1 MDQPFDW
8 WSSKG
13 GPMGLVDAVT
23 PPDPSSHYTTT
34 NGDDKTTIPNTGIIG
49 NTDNRNSVELST
61 GVCDIAVHTRASL
74 CLYGNPSW
82 LPETTYCFSTTATLT
97 QVCVI

>member
-1 MDQPFDW
+1 MTCGKVLQIVQPPPSWNMDQPFDW

-49 NTDNRNSVELST
+49 NTDNGTV
-61 GVCDIAVHTRASL
+61 
-74 CLYGNPSW
+74 
-82 LPETTYCFSTTATLT
+82 
-97 QVCVI
+97 